1 MKNLMFKFYVLLWI
15 FLIFIYELILSSIKV
30 IFWIYTKP
38 KRLQSEI
45 YELPLEIKNPWA
57 QIIIAHFITLTPGTL
72 TIEILKNQNAL
83 LIHCLDESSWEGTKD
98 LVQKKLEPMLRKAYG
113 EV

>member
-1 MKNLMFKFYVLLWI
+1 MKNLLFKFYVFLWI
-15 FLIFIYELILSSIKV
+15 FFLFVYELILSSLKV
-30 IFWIYTKP
+30 ILWIYTKP
-38 KRLQSEI
+38 KRLQSEV

-98 LVQKKLEPMLRKAYG
+98 LVQNKLEPMLRKAYG